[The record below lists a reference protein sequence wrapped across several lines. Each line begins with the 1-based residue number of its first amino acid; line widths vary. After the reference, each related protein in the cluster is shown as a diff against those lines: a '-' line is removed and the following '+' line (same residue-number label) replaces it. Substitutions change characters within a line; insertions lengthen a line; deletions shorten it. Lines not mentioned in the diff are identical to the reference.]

1 MEKLISRFKQM
12 FGCDSARISNPLGDT
27 MFLIIGNKR
36 NTKDDA
42 GVWRDQHGNVKNWD
56 YINEFVIASG
66 KTEKELIKSAKE
78 YKKLLGMS
86 WPEYFEQ
93 ERTLNLR

>member
-1 MEKLISRFKQM
+1 MNKGDENLNLYFRKM
-12 FGCDSARISNPLGDT
+12 FCCDSSRISNPMGDM

-42 GVWRDQHGNVKNWD
+42 GFWCDEHGNIKNWD
-56 YINEFVIASG
+56 YINESVIASG
-66 KTEKELIKSAKE
+66 KTIKELIKSAKK

-86 WPEYFEQ
+86 WGEHLEQ
-93 ERTLNLR
+93 RK